1 MHTFYALIDDTSESN
16 LLTTSSDVFQ
26 SNTPYSNE
34 TGSHL
39 NNIDATI
46 STETVTTT
54 STSTT
59 TVTTTSTSTTNGGTR
74 NSEIPITMDITS
86 MSPNNITEFIP
97 SSEKPN
103 LGLILGLSL
112 GLGLPFLICITVAI
126 VCFRKKLISI
136 WLKCVSP
143 YVQAPSG
150 NCINILIDI
159 NNCGKINNVCPSTYT
174 SCSAGLCSTLSSIK
188 IINGTFIWAAS
199 VNGSVDDK
207 YFTITV
213 PFNITLYNTTTT
225 SITVTTNGVICLQ
238 TCSTTFTE
246 TALPT
251 SAFSGAT
258 ILPYWDDLYIYANT
272 SQGIYYQKQGN
283 APNQTFIVEYYCSHY
298 QQSTDYYNFQVIFFE
313 NMPGV
318 VQFIYYEVTD
328 EGASS
333 TVGVQDSSSGP
344 FVQYSFDQAS
354 SVTQNMTLIFDTNT
368 GTYTSSSIG

>member
-1 MHTFYALIDDTSESN
+1 MHTFYALIGLFLSLIFCNCENFSTDDTSESN

-136 WLKCVSP
+136 WR
-143 YVQAPSG
+143 
-150 NCINILIDI
+150 
-159 NNCGKINNVCPSTYT
+159 
-174 SCSAGLCSTLSSIK
+174 
-188 IINGTFIWAAS
+188 TF
-199 VNGSVDDK
+199 
-207 YFTITV
+207 
-213 PFNITLYNTTTT
+213 L
-225 SITVTTNGVICLQ
+225 
-238 TCSTTFTE
+238 
-246 TALPT
+246 
-251 SAFSGAT
+251 
-258 ILPYWDDLYIYANT
+258 
-272 SQGIYYQKQGN
+272 
-283 APNQTFIVEYYCSHY
+283 
-298 QQSTDYYNFQVIFFE
+298 NFFQ
-313 NMPGV
+313 
-318 VQFIYYEVTD
+318 
-328 EGASS
+328 
-333 TVGVQDSSSGP
+333 
-344 FVQYSFDQAS
+344 
-354 SVTQNMTLIFDTNT
+354 
-368 GTYTSSSIG
+368 